1 MLQINVKTAKENKD
15 NPMVTLKL
23 NSASV
28 PRVGEKIT
36 IDGMQDVIRSIVY
49 NTDVE
54 QTSGD
59 YFISDLMITAST
71 EE

>member
-15 NPMVTLKL
+15 NPMVALKL

-36 IDGMQDVIRSIVY
+36 IDGMQYVIRSIRLQHRCGA
-49 NTDVE
+49 DI
-54 QTSGD
+54 GPIIL
-59 YFISDLMITAST
+59 FPIL
-71 EE
+71 

>member
-1 MLQINVKTAKENKD
+1 
-15 NPMVTLKL
+15 MVTLKL

-36 IDGMQDVIRSIVY
+36 IDGMQYVIRSIVY